1 MYGKFDL
8 QVSGFRGWNNQLVV
22 YDTRTNTWSNPQ
34 CKVSRGYDVGCYTFC
49 NYKSWFEAFSS
60 ISV

>member
-34 CKVSRGYDVGCYTFC
+34 CKVGRGYDVGCYTFC
-49 NYKSWFEAFSS
+49 NY
-60 ISV
+60 